1 MYLKPISGCYLGYF
15 AWLLTF
21 EMLQGH
27 EVVWLLFSFLCIS
40 NPATRIASHL
50 ERSWVSLLH
59 ANYLCYHWTIVF
71 VFPTCHLIGRQVWFR
86 PHFVWAMPSSKL
98 HPMTYMHTYVCR
110 YMCVH
115 ANMSRLAIT
124 IAKCCLILYIRNMF
138 LLRTVLLNF
147 NRSAQMVFVISQ
159 LKRFRYY
166 DTDMPLNKVRE
177 IAWLDFVKDLK

>member
-1 MYLKPISGCYLGYF
+1 M
-15 AWLLTF
+15 
-21 EMLQGH
+21 
-27 EVVWLLFSFLCIS
+27 
-40 NPATRIASHL
+40 
-50 ERSWVSLLH
+50 
-59 ANYLCYHWTIVF
+59 
-71 VFPTCHLIGRQVWFR
+71 
-86 PHFVWAMPSSKL
+86 
-98 HPMTYMHTYVCR
+98 
-110 YMCVH
+110 H